1 MIIKRKPFS
10 ELWPNACSCV
20 GFTICAFGQVT
31 LCTVYTLHFCPL
43 VVICLPLGLLKFFLF
58 INSDLL
64 QLVCRSSSTN
74 TASHLLTA
82 VKDFQKW
89 MEPYLAAFWGSFKV
103 LSLQV
108 HSQDIKRT
116 ELHYKAFSTCS
127 RPWKTKDAGCLCA
140 FSMLLSL
147 FTGTSYS
154 PLFQFVFIYVAQGQY
169 LSCDFCSIYSRHS

>member
-20 GFTICAFGQVT
+20 GFTIIMCFWASDI
-31 LCTVYTLHFCPL
+31 VYCIYSPC
-43 VVICLPLGLLKFFLF
+43 VPLGCNLLAPWLIKIFSLHQLRFAA
-58 INSDLL
+58 INMSK
-64 QLVCRSSSTN
+64 QQPKSM
-74 TASHLLTA
+74 LTA

-108 HSQDIKRT
+108 HSQDIQRT

-154 PLFQFVFIYVAQGQY
+154 PRVSIRVYICCSRTIFVLWFLLHIK
-169 LSCDFCSIYSRHS
+169 

>member
-20 GFTICAFGQVT
+20 GFTMCAFGQVT
-31 LCTVYTLHFCPL
+31 LCTVYTLHVCPL
-43 VVICLPLGLLKFFLF
+43 VVICFFFSLHQLRFAAINMSKQQPKSSITTINCSQGFQEGDGTLPGC
-58 INSDLL
+58 I
-64 QLVCRSSSTN
+64 
-74 TASHLLTA
+74 
-82 VKDFQKW
+82 
-89 MEPYLAAFWGSFKV
+89 WGSFKV

-108 HSQDIKRT
+108 HSRDIKRT
-116 ELHYKAFSTCS
+116 ELHYKPFSTCS

-154 PLFQFVFIYVAQGQY
+154 PLVFQFVFVYVAQGRY
-169 LSCDFCSIYSRHS
+169 LSCDFCSI

>member
-1 MIIKRKPFS
+1 MFMCRLHNMCFWASDIVYCIYSPCVPLCCNLLAPWLVKIFS
-10 ELWPNACSCV
+10 
-20 GFTICAFGQVT
+20 
-31 LCTVYTLHFCPL
+31 LH
-43 VVICLPLGLLKFFLF
+43 
-58 INSDLL
+58 LL
-64 QLVCRSSSTN
+64 QLICQSSSPN
-74 TASHLLTA
+74 PASHLLTA
-82 VKDFQKW
+82 VKDFQKS
-89 MEPYLAAFWGSFKV
+89 MEPHLAAFWGSFTV

-154 PLFQFVFIYVAQGQY
+154 PLCFNSCLYKLCCSRTVFVLWFLLHIK
-169 LSCDFCSIYSRHS
+169 

>member
-1 MIIKRKPFS
+1 MCT
-10 ELWPNACSCV
+10 LHNN
-20 GFTICAFGQVT
+20 CAFGQVT
-31 LCTVYTLHFCPL
+31 LCTVYTLHVCLL

-64 QLVCRSSSTN
+64 QLICRSSSPN
-74 TASHLLTA
+74 PASHLLTA

-108 HSQDIKRT
+108 HSWDIKRT
-116 ELHYKAFSTCS
+116 ELHYKPFSTCS
-127 RPWKTKDAGCLCA
+127 RPRKPERCWCLCA

-154 PLFQFVFIYVAQGQY
+154 PLCFNSCLYMLLKDSICLVISAPYKVDIATPNKVY
-169 LSCDFCSIYSRHS
+169 LL